1 MVENSVENKIKR
13 IARKI
18 FTAQQNRDRFQP
30 LRGEDDPGSLENAY
44 GVQEVLY
51 QLMQNERGSGPF
63 GGHKIALT
71 SPDIQEM
78 CGVDQPA
85 YGRIFSKKI
94 HHTPHTAKISDFV
107 RIGVEFEV
115 AFEMGEDVPLDQA
128 PFDPSTMAPYV
139 KSAMPALE
147 LIDDR
152 DADYSDLD
160 AKSILTDKCWC
171 GGIVLG
177 KPLEDWQKIDLGNLE
192 STVTWNEKDNDH
204 GNTGN
209 ALGHP
214 LNGLAWIANHLAK
227 RGGALK
233 AGEIIMTGSALK
245 TQFPKAGDSCTYTIM
260 GLGEVTVKTI

>member
-1 MVENSVENKIKR
+1 MDQETIDS
-13 IARKI
+13 IARTI
-18 FTAQQNRDRFQP
+18 FTAQQNREQFQP
-30 LRGEDDPGSLENAY
+30 LRADNDPGNLENAY
-44 GVQEVLY
+44 DVQDALY
-51 QLMQNERGSGPF
+51 RLMQNEGKSGAF

-71 SPDIQEM
+71 SPDIQKM

-85 YGRIFSKKI
+85 YGRIFAAKI
-94 HHTPHTAKISDFV
+94 HHSPHSARLSEFV

-115 AFEMGEDVPLDQA
+115 AFEIGEDVPLGKGLINQDNIK
-128 PFDPSTMAPYV
+128 PYV

-152 DADYSDLD
+152 NADYSDLD

-177 KPLEDWQKIDLGNLE
+177 KPVEDWQNIDLGNLK
-192 STVTWNEKDNDH
+192 SHVTWNGTINDH

-214 LNGLAWIANHLAK
+214 LKGLAWIANHLAK

-233 AGEIIMTGSALK
+233 SGDIIMTGSALK
-245 TQFPKAGDSCTYTIM
+245 TQFPKAGDNCTYMIE
-260 GLGEVTVKTI
+260 GLGDVSVTVV